1 MQNTKKHINK
11 FLVELEKEQQEI
23 LIKKNRYKKTLSS
36 MKQFGGLRLLGYVNE
51 KPLIAQ
57 YKIDANKFEIKFNQK
72 IMDKEYAGKFNDSFL
87 NSKLEIYTNGRLSA
101 PLGTIPKRIKGG
113 NTTIGTVAWIATL
126 IEIENM
132 KSDTAYL
139 DSKISKNFFHYVAHA
154 IFTSD
159 ALYVEDMKDAISY
172 LDAIRFF
179 QLKDNLPKNNV
190 FLESD
195 LKRNLYPQF
204 LNEIRNKK
212 DVQFTTE
219 NRLLKVAA

>member
-159 ALYVEDMKDAISY
+159 ALYVEDMKDAVSY
-172 LDAIRFF
+172 LDAIKFF
-179 QLKDNLPKNNV
+179 QLKDNLPKNNA

-204 LNEIRNKK
+204 LKEIRNKK

>member
-36 MKQFGGLRLLGYVNE
+36 MNQFGGLRLLGYVNE

>member
-36 MKQFGGLRLLGYVNE
+36 MNQFGGLRLLGYVNE

-204 LNEIRNKK
+204 LKEIRNKK